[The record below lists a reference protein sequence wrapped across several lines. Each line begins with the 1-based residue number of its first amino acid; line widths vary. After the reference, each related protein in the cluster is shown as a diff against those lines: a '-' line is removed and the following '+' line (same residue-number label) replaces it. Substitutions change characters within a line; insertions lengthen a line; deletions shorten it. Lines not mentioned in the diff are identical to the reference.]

1 MPLSLYVFSRLIRQ
15 FQNSDI
21 SLTNQVQNLQA
32 ERPSA
37 RRTQTPPA
45 DASGLNSG
53 RPQVPRPHG
62 PFSIV
67 ALFVELPRAPHPSPA
82 FLDGVC
88 CEVRTQRRQRRV
100 ALLRAVGSGQRWR
113 QAESPLVLSRSSGAR
128 LAAHIL
134 SRRRHCPQSQSTAPH
149 LTQDPPCLLLL

>member
-53 RPQVPRPHG
+53 CPQVPRSPRAFLHRHFVCRAASG
-62 PFSIV
+62 SAPFSG
-67 ALFVELPRAPHPSPA
+67 LSGRL
-82 FLDGVC
+82 C

-128 LAAHIL
+128 LAALIL
-134 SRRRHCPQSQSTAPH
+134 SRRRHCPQYQSTAPH
-149 LTQDPPCLLLL
+149 LTQDPPCRLLL